1 MANADFVTRI
11 TLQNQE
17 FQNQIQQC
25 QNEIKRLRA
34 EASNSNNIISALGG
48 SLGKFGTLASG
59 TAAVATA
66 IVAIAK
72 ASIDAYSR
80 TEQVQTA
87 LRGLVGEA
95 TIADALFE
103 RLRDYGNTTPYDT
116 QGLAEAAKLMMGYGI
131 SASQVMPIME
141 ELGDI
146 AMGDNNKLQSLALAF
161 SQMSAAGKVCKQDLN
176 QMINAGFNPL
186 QVISEQTGESI
197 GSLFDK
203 VSKGQI
209 SVRQIQQAFKDATS
223 EGGKFHNMASNLG
236 NTVEGAF
243 NGAKDAIDTA
253 FSSIGQLIAPATISL
268 VNTFTS
274 AINGLASAF
283 QLLNRSRNGFQGYTK
298 EEVSG
303 YEKQTNDALNYAY
316 SDPKKTK
323 SRLQNGLKF
332 EQARLRKQESEKNKA
347 DKEVA
352 YWTKLRAKNEKELYK
367 KDKNG
372 KTGWTKL
379 VEAERTSK
387 TRSADITLT
396 KDRVATY
403 NSELL
408 QAFPE
413 QTPTPQSPHSGGGH
427 TSKGGGGSTEKVYLQ
442 NTLAWYEN
450 EIRKAEETAASA
462 VGQEAY
468 KAAMATVKALEEAR
482 DNFKDGWTGAKNE
495 NVSKL
500 KLGDSSNLTG
510 TPNLSLP
517 TLKDLKPLGDIIDQK
532 QIDKINELAEAM
544 EKARGVFES
553 YGGDTVSL
561 QKQIYDLADAYKLTG
576 DSSSFAGAGMALMGQ
591 QMQALGKD
599 GAVAKMGAVMAAIGQ
614 LILGYGEAT
623 AQAAKLGPWAWVAF
637 AATGLATLITTIS
650 QIQSFS
656 QGGILNGGSVAGDQM
671 FARVNAGEMILNGS
685 QQRKLFNMLDSNGAI
700 GGFSGGQV
708 EFKINGS
715 TLKGVLR
722 NYDNKMSI
730 L

>member
-17 FQNQIQQC
+17 FQNEIRRCQQ
-25 QNEIKRLRA
+25 EIRNLR
-34 EASNSNNIISALGG
+34 NSANQSSVGISSMVG
-48 SLGKFGTLASG
+48 SLAKITGVSLGVG
-59 TAAVATA
+59 AVVGGIKELATA
-66 IVAIAK
+66 SINAYRNIEMLRVSFSTLLGSSDK
-72 ASIDAYSR
+72 ANQLVDS
-80 TEQVQTA
+80 
-87 LRGLVGEA
+87 LRN
-95 TIADALFE
+95 
-103 RLRDYGNTTPYDT
+103 YGANSPYDT
-116 QGLAEAAKLMMGYGI
+116 EGLAKAAQLMLGYGMKAQQI
-131 SASQVMPIME
+131 MPTLE
-141 ELGDI
+141 QLGDI
-146 AMGDNNKLQSLALAF
+146 AMGDSNKLQSLALAF

-186 QVISEQTGESI
+186 QIISEQTGESI
-197 GSLFDK
+197 GDLFDK

-223 EGGKFHNMASNLG
+223 EGGKFYNMANNMSNTLDG
-236 NTVEGAF
+236 QIASMADEWVTLEQ
-243 NGAKDAIDTA
+243 
-253 FSSIGQLIAPATISL
+253 SIGQLIAPAVIIGIKAL
-268 VNTFTS
+268 TS
-274 AINGLASAF
+274 AIQGLNNVMDGGKSKGASQFATD
-283 QLLNRSRNGFQGYTK
+283 TK
-298 EEVSG
+298 
-303 YEKQTNDALNYAY
+303 NALSYA
-316 SDPKKTK
+316 
-323 SRLQNGLKF
+323 N
-332 EQARLRKQESEKNKA
+332 NKA
-347 DKEVA
+347 KRGKNAKEQTQIYNKTLDNA
-352 YWTKLRAKNEKELYK
+352 INFETKRLYNTNRQINALENRIKTHKYGQRISDGTDDNKFKDTQTLKELKWKRDNINVRIQNY
-367 KDKNG
+367 NEA
-372 KTGWTKL
+372 KT
-379 VEAERTSK
+379 ANPF
-387 TRSADITLT
+387 I
-396 KDRVATY
+396 
-403 NSELL
+403 
-408 QAFPE
+408 
-413 QTPTPQSPHSGGGH
+413 QTPSAITSPTKHTP
-427 TSKGGGGSTEKVYLQ
+427 SKGGGGSNEKVYLQ

-462 VGQEAY
+462 IGQEAY

-495 NVSKL
+495 DVSKL

-671 FARVNAGEMILNGS
+671 LARVNAGEMILNGS

>member
-17 FQNQIQQC
+17 FLNQIQQC
-25 QNEIKRLRA
+25 QNEIRRLRT

-59 TAAVATA
+59 TAAVATGILA
-66 IVAIAK
+66 IIK
-72 ASIDAYSR
+72 ASIEAYSR

-103 RLRDYGNTTPYDT
+103 RLRDYGNSTPYDT

-131 SASQVMPIME
+131 NASRVMPIMK

-209 SVRQIQQAFKDATS
+209 SVRQIQQAFKAATS

-274 AINGLASAF
+274 AVNELASAF
-283 QLLNRSRNGFQGYTK
+283 QLLNRSRDGFQGYTK
-298 EEVSG
+298 EEVSR
-303 YEKQTNDALNYAY
+303 YEKQTNDALDYAY

-387 TRSADITLT
+387 TRSDDITLT
-396 KDRVATY
+396 KGRVAIY

-408 QAFPE
+408 QAFSE
-413 QTPTPQSPHSGGGH
+413 QTPQSPHSGGGH
-427 TSKGGGGSTEKVYLQ
+427 TSKGGSNEKVYLK

-495 NVSKL
+495 DVSKL

-544 EKARGVFES
+544 EKARSVFES

-656 QGGILNGGSVAGDQM
+656 QGGILSGGSVAGDQM
-671 FARVNAGEMILNGS
+671 LARVNAGEMILNGS
-685 QQRKLFNMLDSNGAI
+685 QQKKLFNMLDSNGAI